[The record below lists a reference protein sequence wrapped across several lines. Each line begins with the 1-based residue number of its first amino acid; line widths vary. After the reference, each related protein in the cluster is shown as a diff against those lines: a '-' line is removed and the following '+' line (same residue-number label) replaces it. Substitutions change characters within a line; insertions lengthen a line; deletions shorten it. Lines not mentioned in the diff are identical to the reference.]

1 MMALQETL
9 GGKYGSKL
17 RSVIP
22 DVVTELGDAAYDI
35 VEWTLTG
42 IESRAAA
49 DAPIG
54 PTGVLA
60 GSQSHE
66 SRRFAGGAEGVAR
79 SGAAYSAYVNYG
91 TGQRGASSDVPG
103 RTEEIRYSA
112 GWMGV
117 SARPFFSQSVEDGRV
132 EWDRV
137 WRALEG
143 RLPRL

>member
-1 MMALQETL
+1 MMPLQETL
-9 GGKYGSKL
+9 GGKYGSRL

-22 DVVTELGDAAYDI
+22 DVVTELEDAAYDI

-66 SRRFAGGAEGVAR
+66 SRRFSGGAEGVAR

-112 GWMGV
+112 GWMGMT
-117 SARPFFSQSVEDGRV
+117 ARPFFSQSVEDGRD

>member
-1 MMALQETL
+1 MMPAPIET
-9 GGKYGSKL
+9 KFGSVL

-22 DVVTELGDAAYDI
+22 DVIDELEKTAYEI

-49 DAPIG
+49 AAPIG

-60 GSQSHE
+60 NSQAHE
-66 SRRFAGGAEGVAR
+66 THRIRGGAEGTAT

-91 TGQRGASSDVPG
+91 TGARGASSDVPG
-103 RTEEIRYSA
+103 RTPEIQYSS
-112 GWMGV
+112 GWIGM
-117 SARPFFSQSVEDGRV
+117 SARPFFSQSVEDGRD